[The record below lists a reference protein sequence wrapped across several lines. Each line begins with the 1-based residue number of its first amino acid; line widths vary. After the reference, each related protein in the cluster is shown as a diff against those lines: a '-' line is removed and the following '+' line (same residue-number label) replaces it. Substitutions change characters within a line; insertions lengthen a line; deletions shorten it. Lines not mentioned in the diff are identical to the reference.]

1 MIELLQSLTA
11 WHWLV
16 FGVVLLG
23 LELTLGTTYILWPA
37 VSAIA
42 VGVLLFVAPGM
53 GWELQML
60 LFFLLSVATL
70 VLGRSHF
77 QRFVKGGEVADL
89 NDPTVT
95 LVGRQVRAVGDFTG
109 TEGRVELGDTQWS
122 ARLEDAA
129 DMPVA
134 LDALLYVRA
143 VKGATLVVGKTPA

>member
-1 MIELLQSLTA
+1 MMDLLASLTP

-23 LELTLGTTYILWPA
+23 VELMIGSTYILWPA

-42 VGVLLFVAPGM
+42 VGLLLFIAPM
-53 GWELQML
+53 GWELQMM

-77 QRFVKGGEVADL
+77 QKFVKGGEVADL

-95 LVGRQVRAVGDFTG
+95 LVGRQVRAVADFSG
-109 TEGRVELGDTQWS
+109 TEGRVELGDSQWM
-122 ARLEDAA
+122 ARLDEGQTP
-129 DMPVA
+129 PVSV
-134 LDALLYVRA
+134 DDLLHVRA
-143 VKGATLVVGKTPA
+143 VRGATLIVGRN